1 MFRTVRRTLGQPVQ
15 TRAESGEG
23 ELGLPEPERGEPP
36 PIDSCRFPL
45 SDQFFLHSFE
55 APRRTCAAARSNQV
69 PARVEYFQVDGIGEL
84 VRVPV

>member
-1 MFRTVRRTLGQPVQ
+1 MLRTGARTAGPNPRREW
-15 TRAESGEG
+15 RG

-69 PARVEYFQVDGIGEL
+69 PVGGVEYFQVDGIGEL

>member
-45 SDQFFLHSFE
+45 SDQFFISLIRS
-55 APRRTCAAARSNQV
+55 AAQNLCRS
-69 PARVEYFQVDGIGEL
+69 P
-84 VRVPV
+84 